1 MTVDWSI
8 VRRDDDGDWCADDA
22 ERVPGEVAV
31 YNAHLAE
38 GEWRNIAT
46 FAGAVADAMR
56 GEEIDRQM
64 RVGLLKEFVADKVS
78 SSTSIPYTLADIAVD
93 AVCEFAE
100 ANPLEMIIRTVR
112 EHDA

>member
-8 VRRDDDGDWCADDA
+8 VRRDEDGDWYADDT

-31 YNAHLAE
+31 YNEHLAE
-38 GEWRNIAT
+38 GEWRNIAA

-64 RVGLLKEFVADKVS
+64 RDGHLKDFVADKIS

-93 AVCEFAE
+93 AVREFEE
-100 ANPLEMIIRTVR
+100 ANPV
-112 EHDA
+112 D